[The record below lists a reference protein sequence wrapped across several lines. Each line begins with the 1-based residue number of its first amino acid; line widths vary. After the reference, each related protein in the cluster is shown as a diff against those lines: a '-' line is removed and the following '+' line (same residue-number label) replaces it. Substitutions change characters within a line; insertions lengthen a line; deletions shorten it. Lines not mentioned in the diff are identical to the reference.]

1 MAPLAPTAPS
11 RITGTAPF
19 AFPEALALSC
29 NVGQAGGM
37 TSTLPLITAD
47 LARAARALAQ
57 VSRPVLAEHTGLAE
71 AHLRDVEHGRRAVTA
86 QESELLRGALEE
98 FGVEFLP
105 VDEEAGVGYGV
116 RQKFNPRTVKRLENW
131 ENEGGPAA
139 EDDI

>member
-1 MAPLAPTAPS
+1 
-11 RITGTAPF
+11 
-19 AFPEALALSC
+19 
-29 NVGQAGGM
+29 M

-57 VSRPVLAEHTGLAE
+57 VSLRVLAEHTGLDKTL
-71 AHLRDVEHGRRAVTA
+71 LRDMERGRRAVTA
-86 QESELLRGALEE
+86 EESELLRGALED